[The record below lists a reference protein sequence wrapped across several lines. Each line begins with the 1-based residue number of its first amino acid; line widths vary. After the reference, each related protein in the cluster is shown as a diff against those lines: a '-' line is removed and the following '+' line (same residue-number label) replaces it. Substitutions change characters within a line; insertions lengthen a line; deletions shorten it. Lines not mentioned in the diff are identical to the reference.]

1 MERPT
6 LTSLM
11 IFAIDDTHHD
21 HNYILRREQVLRG
34 QIHNLTV
41 QFNNIEVYTPT
52 LSDSNMAML

>member
-1 MERPT
+1 
-6 LTSLM
+6 M